1 MAMRAHDRPAEYDV
15 VIIGAGP
22 AGLSAASR
30 AAARGNRYVLLEAAP
45 HPSDTIFKYQKGKH
59 VMAEPGFL
67 PLRSG
72 MSFAAGKR
80 ETVLGTWND
89 ELATQGIH
97 ILHGKRVNGIDR
109 DPKAAPF
116 TVRCEDGSSYTT
128 RNVILGI
135 GLQGNVRKM
144 GVPGEE
150 HPNVQYTLS
159 DPDEYEGETVIVVG
173 AGDAGIENAMGLIAK
188 NTVHLMNRQEEFTVC
203 KDANRDAIQAQER
216 AGKVRIWHSAFAARV
231 DPPPAD
237 PKLAPGAKPPLMSF
251 VFNGKVGEQSI
262 PCHRIIVRAGAIPPR
277 KLVEGFGVQFPNEDP
292 SAIPVLSETYESNV
306 PGLFVVGAL
315 GGYPLI
321 KQAMNQ
327 GHEVVDTINGDVVEP
342 VDEPL
347 LRDRLKAWRPGVAA
361 STVVDEIGRH
371 PLLGTLTKLQRRE
384 LLLESTV
391 HVLPKDAVVFKKN
404 DYSNSFWSIIGGNVQ
419 IDTDGDEGNRR
430 AVVLGAGRFFGE
442 MGLLS
447 VRRRTATVS
456 AGLNCVL
463 IETPRRTML
472 KLMSASERLRDKID
486 QAFVRNA
493 VFNYIGPLLGTEVID
508 AMIDRGV
515 TLKRFNAGQVLFK
528 EGDAADGLYLI
539 RRGSVAVSKRIKS
552 EDRVLAYVSA
562 GNYVGEMAMLD
573 GGARTATVT
582 ASVLTE
588 VLVFEAEGIR
598 KQIQSTPALRKA
610 LEGIMQART
619 EQNIAAEQD
628 VEDGSALSRF
638 LLKQGVGDASDL
650 LVIDEGLCVQ
660 CNNCETACA
669 ESHGGTSRLKREAG
683 ATFARVHLPVAC
695 RHCENPHCMKDC
707 PPDAIRRGPAG
718 EVTISEACIG
728 CGNCQRNC
736 PYGVIQMAPEAPP
749 KPGGGLLWLLL
760 GIGAAP
766 GERKPEVEGDVVKKA
781 VKCDMCTGIK
791 GGPRCV
797 DACPTGAA
805 KRLSAE
811 ALFRQIRQVAD

>member
-1 MAMRAHDRPAEYDV
+1 MAVRAADRPADFDV
-15 VIIGAGP
+15 VVIGAGP

-45 HPSDTIFKYQKGKH
+45 HPSDTIHKYQKGKH

-72 MSFAAGKR
+72 MSFEAGKR
-80 ETVLGTWND
+80 EAVLGMWND
-89 ELATQGIH
+89 EIAGQKIR
-97 ILHGKRVNGIDR
+97 IEHGKRVNAIERSHQGS
-109 DPKAAPF
+109 PF
-116 TVRCEDGSSYTT
+116 IIRCDDGSLYTT

-150 HPNVQYTLS
+150 HPGIQYTLS
-159 DPDEYEGETVIVVG
+159 DPDEYSGETIIVVG
-173 AGDAGIENAMGLIAK
+173 GGDAGIENAMALAAK
-188 NTVHLMNRQEEFTVC
+188 NTLHLMNRQEEFTVC
-203 KDANRDAIQAQER
+203 KDANRDAIQGMER
-216 AGKVRIWHSAFAARV
+216 AGKMRIWHSAFAARV
-231 DPPPAD
+231 DPPPSGGK
-237 PKLAPGAKPPLMSF
+237 PVPGRQPPTMAF
-251 VFNGKVGEQSI
+251 VFNGPVGEQSI

-277 KLVEGFGVQFPNEDP
+277 KLVESFGVQFPNDDP
-292 SAIPVLSETYESNV
+292 TAIPVLSETYESNV
-306 PGLFVVGAL
+306 PGLFIVGAL

-327 GHEVVDTINGDVVEP
+327 GYEVVDTINGDAVEP
-342 VDEPL
+342 VDEPM
-347 LRDRLKAWRPGVAA
+347 LRDRLKLWRAGAPPSAVIEDLGK
-361 STVVDEIGRH
+361 H
-371 PLLGTLTKLQRRE
+371 PLLGSLTKLQRRE

-391 HVLPKDAVVFKKN
+391 HVLAKDALIFRKN
-404 DYSNSFWSIIGGNVQ
+404 DYSNSFYSIVSGNVQ
-419 IDTDGDEGNRR
+419 IDTDGDDGNRR
-430 AVVLGAGRFFGE
+430 AVILGTGRFFGE

-447 VRRRTATVS
+447 GRRRTATVN
-456 AGLNCVL
+456 AGLNCVV

-472 KLMSASERLRDKID
+472 KLMSSSERLRDKVD

-493 VFNYIGPLLGTEVID
+493 VFNYIGPLLGTEAID
-508 AMIDRGV
+508 AMIDCGV
-515 TLKRFNAGQVLFK
+515 VLKRFNAGQVLFK
-528 EGDAADGLYLI
+528 EGDLADGLYLI
-539 RRGSVAVSKRIKS
+539 RRGSVAVAKKFKG
-552 EDRVLAYVSA
+552 EERVLAYVSA

-573 GGARTATVT
+573 GGPRSASVT

-588 VLVFEAEGIR
+588 VLVFDGDKVR
-598 KQIQSTPALRKA
+598 KQISRTPALRTA
-610 LEGIMQART
+610 LESIMMART
-619 EQNIAAEQD
+619 QQNIAAEQD
-628 VEDGSALSRF
+628 VEDNSALSRF
-638 LLKQGVGDASDL
+638 LLKEGVGDASDL
-650 LVIDEGLCVQ
+650 LVIDESLCVQ

-707 PPDAIRRGPAG
+707 PPDAIRRGPGG

-728 CGNCQRNC
+728 CGNCERNC
-736 PYGVIQMAPEAPP
+736 PYGVIQMAPQAPP
-749 KPGGGLLWLLL
+749 KQGGGLLWLLL

-766 GERKPEVEGDVVKKA
+766 GERQPEVKDDVPKKA

-805 KRLSAE
+805 ARMSAE
-811 ALFRQIRQVAD
+811 ALFRRVRQFGE

>member
-1 MAMRAHDRPAEYDV
+1 MAVRAHDRPAEFDI

-80 ETVLGTWND
+80 ETVLATWNAEIAAQRID
-89 ELATQGIH
+89 IR
-97 ILHGKRVNGIDR
+97 HGKRVNAIERHAEG
-109 DPKAAPF
+109 PPF
-116 TVRCEDGSSYTT
+116 TVRCEDGSQYTA
-128 RNVILGI
+128 RNVILAI

-144 GVPGEE
+144 GVPGED

-159 DPDEYEGETVIVVG
+159 DPDEYEGETIVVVG
-173 AGDAGIENAMGLIAK
+173 AGDAGIENAMGLAPK
-188 NTVHLMNRQEEFTVC
+188 NNVHLMNRQEEFTVC
-203 KDANRDAIQAQER
+203 KDANRDAVQAMER
-216 AGKVRIWHSAFAARV
+216 AGKLRIWHSAFAARV
-231 DPPPAD
+231 EPLP
-237 PKLAPGAKPPLMSF
+237 PGAAGEGGARPPVLNF

-262 PCHRIIVRAGAIPPR
+262 ACHRIIVRAGAIPPR
-277 KLVEGFGVQFPNEDP
+277 KLVESFGVQFPNADP
-292 SAIPVLSETYESNV
+292 AAIPVLSETYESTV

-347 LRDRLKAWRPGVAA
+347 LRERLAPWRPGVPVPQ
-361 STVVDEIGRH
+361 VVEELGRH
-371 PLLGTLTKLQRRE
+371 PIMGALTKLQRRE

-391 HVLPKDAVVFKKN
+391 HVLSPGTLVFRKN
-404 DYSNSFWSIIGGNVQ
+404 DYSNSFYSIIEGSVQ
-419 IDTDGDEGNRR
+419 VEVDGEDGAPR
-430 AVVLGAGRFFGE
+430 VVGLGAGRFFGE

-447 VRRRTATVS
+447 GRRRTATVV
-456 AGLNCVL
+456 AATDCVL
-463 IETPRRTML
+463 VETPRRTML
-472 KLMSASERLRDKID
+472 KLISASEALRERID
-486 QAFVRNA
+486 HAFVRNA
-493 VFNYIGPLLGTEVID
+493 VMQYIGPVLGVDDLEDLIET
-508 AMIDRGV
+508 GV
-515 TLKRFNAGQVLFK
+515 QLRRYNAGQVLFR
-528 EGDAADGLYLI
+528 EGDPADGLYLI
-539 RRGSVAVSKRIKS
+539 RRGSVAVSKRMGG
-552 EDRVLAYVSA
+552 EERVLAYVSA

-573 GGARTATVT
+573 GGPRTATVT

-588 VLVFEAEGIR
+588 ALVFESTRIR
-598 KQIQSTPALRKA
+598 RLIAATPALRQT
-610 LEGIMQART
+610 LEAIMMART
-619 EQNIAAEQD
+619 EHNIAAEQD
-628 VEDGSALSRF
+628 VADGSALSRF
-638 LLKQGVGDASDL
+638 LLKQGVGDASDI
-650 LVIDEGLCVQ
+650 LVIDETLCVQ

-683 ATFARVHLPVAC
+683 ATFARIHLPVAC

-736 PYGVIQMAPEAPP
+736 PYGVIQMAPDLPP
-749 KPGGGLLWLLL
+749 KPGGGLLWLLFGL
-760 GIGAAP
+760 GAAP
-766 GERKPEVEGDVVKKA
+766 GRRQPEVTGEVQKKA
-781 VKCDMCTGIK
+781 VKCDLCTGIQ

-797 DACPTGAA
+797 EACPTGAA
-805 KRLSAE
+805 TRQSAE
-811 ALFRQIRQVAD
+811 VLFRKVRRAGL

>member
-1 MAMRAHDRPAEYDV
+1 MAVRAADRPAEFDV
-15 VIIGAGP
+15 VVIGAGP

-45 HPSDTIFKYQKGKH
+45 HPSDTIYKYQKGKH

-72 MSFAAGKR
+72 MSFGAGKR

-89 ELATQGIH
+89 EIASQKIR
-97 ILHGKRVNGIDR
+97 IEHGKRVNGIDR
-109 DPKAAPF
+109 SHQGPPF
-116 TVRCEDGSSYTT
+116 TVRCEDGSVYTA

-144 GVPGEE
+144 GVPGED

-159 DPDEYEGETVIVVG
+159 DPDEYSGETIIVVG
-173 AGDAGIENAMGLIAK
+173 GGDAGIENAMALAAK
-188 NTVHLMNRQEEFTVC
+188 NTLHLMNRQEEFTVC
-203 KDANRDAIQAQER
+203 KDANRDAIQGMER
-216 AGKVRIWHSAFAARV
+216 AGKMRIWHSAFAARV
-231 DPPPAD
+231 DPPPSEGKAV
-237 PKLAPGAKPPLMSF
+237 PGQKPPLMSF
-251 VFNGKVGEQSI
+251 VFNGPVGEQSI
-262 PCHRIIVRAGAIPPR
+262 PCHRVIVRAGAIPPR
-277 KLVEGFGVQFPNEDP
+277 KLVESFGVQFPNEDP
-292 SAIPVLSETYESNV
+292 TAIPMLSETYESNV

-327 GHEVVDTINGDVVEP
+327 GYEVVDTINGDTVEP
-342 VDEPL
+342 VDEPM
-347 LRDRLKAWRPGVAA
+347 LRDRLKPWRADAPPSAVIEELGK
-361 STVVDEIGRH
+361 H
-371 PLLGTLTKLQRRE
+371 PLLGSLTKLQRRE

-391 HVLPKDAVVFKKN
+391 HVLAKDSVIFRKN
-404 DYSNSFWSIIGGNVQ
+404 DYSNSFYSIVAGNVQ
-419 IDTDGDEGNRR
+419 IDTDGDDGNRR
-430 AVVLGAGRFFGE
+430 AVILGTGRFFGE

-447 VRRRTATVS
+447 GRRRTATVS

-472 KLMSASERLRDKID
+472 KLMSASERLRDKVD

-493 VFNYIGPLLGTEVID
+493 VFNYIGPLLGTEAID
-508 AMIDRGV
+508 AMIDCGV
-515 TLKRFNAGQVLFK
+515 VLKRFNAGQVLFK
-528 EGDAADGLYLI
+528 EGDPADGLYLI
-539 RRGSVAVSKRIKS
+539 RRGSVAVAKKFKG
-552 EDRVLAYVSA
+552 EERVLAYVSA

-573 GGARTATVT
+573 GGPRSATVT

-588 VLVFEAEGIR
+588 VLVFDGDKVR
-598 KQIQSTPALRKA
+598 NQIASTPALRSA
-610 LEGIMQART
+610 LESIMMSRT
-619 EQNIAAEQD
+619 QQNIAAEQD
-628 VEDGSALSRF
+628 VEDNSALSRF

-650 LVIDEGLCVQ
+650 LVIDESLCVQ

-707 PPDAIRRGPAG
+707 PPDAIRRGPGG

-728 CGNCQRNC
+728 CGNCERNC
-736 PYGVIQMAPEAPP
+736 PYGVIQMAPQAPP
-749 KPGGGLLWLLL
+749 KQGGGLLWLLL

-766 GERKPEVEGDVVKKA
+766 GERQPEVKGDVPKKA

-805 KRLSAE
+805 ARLSAE
-811 ALFRQIRQVAD
+811 ALFRRTRQFGE

>member
-1 MAMRAHDRPAEYDV
+1 MAVRAADRPAEYDI

-45 HPSDTIFKYQKGKH
+45 HPSDTIHKYQKGKH

-72 MSFAAGKR
+72 MSFGAGKR

-89 ELATQGIH
+89 ELAAQKIH
-97 ILHGKRVNGIDR
+97 IQHGKRVNGIDR

-237 PKLAPGAKPPLMSF
+237 PKLPPGAKPPLFSF

-292 SAIPVLSETYESNV
+292 TAIPVLSETYESNV

-347 LRDRLKAWRPGVAA
+347 LRDRLKAWRPNVSA

-371 PLLGTLTKLQRRE
+371 PLLGSLTKLQRRE

-419 IDTDGDEGNRR
+419 IDTDGDDGNRR

-447 VRRRTATVS
+447 GRRRTATVS

-472 KLMSASERLRDKID
+472 KLMSASERLRDRID

-493 VFNYIGPLLGTEVID
+493 VFNYIGPLLGTEAID

-515 TLKRFNAGQVLFK
+515 VLKRFNAGQVLFK

-539 RRGSVAVSKRIKS
+539 RRGSVAVSKRIKH

-588 VLVFEAEGIR
+588 VLVFDADGIR
-598 KQIQSTPALRKA
+598 KQIKATPALRKT
-610 LEGIMQART
+610 LEAIMQART

-650 LVIDEGLCVQ
+650 LVIDEALCVQ